1 MVIKCSTSSN
11 PRVVQAALKL
21 ANAMLCRPVQ
31 DMFARS
37 LPAPSSGDFFS
48 KLKSLF
54 HESKESIKEEKRRAK
69 LLMTEKMLR
78 RSSLHSRIM
87 VQKQRSKKQVNI
99 AEGNTAGG
107 SRGAEGNTAQTT
119 ELTRLQREM
128 DALDQEMRTSPGF
141 SVAGTQKHMLDVLT
155 MMRRFCRHS
164 CDPLQNILREQR
176 FVCVCV
182 CVCVYL
188 YAHVCTHACMH
199 ACMNVC
205 MQVSICLF
213 MCVWMCEWMCL
224 FVCV

>member
-1 MVIKCSTSSN
+1 VVIKCSTSSN

-141 SVAGTQKHMLDVLT
+141 SVAYAEAHAGCTYNDASLLSTLV
-155 MMRRFCRHS
+155 RSAAEYFEGAEVC
-164 CDPLQNILREQR
+164 
-176 FVCVCV
+176 VCVCV